1 MGAALIAGLLASGRV
16 KPSQITVTD
25 VRPEILKSLKKRF
38 GVRTD
43 PDNRGAI
50 TEADIALLC
59 VKPQQ
64 MSQVLDE
71 LLGHL
76 SSKTLIISI
85 AAGIRIKFIQDRL
98 PAGSPVIRVMPNTPA
113 LLRAGALVYC
123 AGPQAKPTHQKLAM
137 VILSAAGKVWKASE
151 EQMDAVTALSGSGP
165 AYVFFLA
172 ECLVEAG
179 KSMGLPDSLSEALA
193 RQTIYGAGLMLSQ
206 SSEAPA
212 VLRERVTSP
221 GGTTAAALKVLE
233 DQQVRTVFK
242 NALMAAARRSR
253 ELSGG

>member
-1 MGAALIAGLLASGRV
+1 MGAALVSGLLSSGRV

-25 VRPEILKSLKKRF
+25 VRPEILKSLKKRH
-38 GVRTD
+38 GVRTS
-43 PDNRGAI
+43 PDNRGAMKD
-50 TEADIALLC
+50 ADIALLC

-64 MSQVLDE
+64 MSQVLEE
-71 LLGHL
+71 LRGHL
-76 SSKTLIISI
+76 SRKTLIISI
-85 AAGIRIKFIQDRL
+85 AAGIRINFIQERL
-98 PAGSPVIRVMPNTPA
+98 PAGSPVVRVMPNTPA

-123 AGPQAKPTHQKLAM
+123 TGPNAKAIHHKLA
-137 VILSAAGKVWKASE
+137 VAILSAAGKVWRTGE

-172 ECLVEAG
+172 ECLTEAG
-179 KSMGLPDSLSEALA
+179 KQLGLADSLSEELA
-193 RQTIYGAGLMLSQ
+193 RQTVYGAGLMLSQ
-206 SSEAPA
+206 SAEEAA

-233 DQQVRTVFK
+233 DQQMRTIFK
-242 NALMAAARRSR
+242 NALTAASRRSR